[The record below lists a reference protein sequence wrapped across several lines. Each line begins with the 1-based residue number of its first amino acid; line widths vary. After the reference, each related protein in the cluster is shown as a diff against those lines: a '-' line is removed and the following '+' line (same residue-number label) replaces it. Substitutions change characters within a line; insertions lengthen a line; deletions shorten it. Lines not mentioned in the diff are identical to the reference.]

1 MTSRNWMMGISLLA
15 VGAAIGGG
23 VVWWWQ
29 PPSVVPSTAVGVRA
43 QKAVK
48 TGRPVLY
55 WADPMNPKLHSNHF
69 MQDAMGMSYVPV
81 YGPGSGADLQTGLR
95 IDPRLAQNL
104 GVRLIKVERR
114 PLGRAIHTV
123 GTVAVDENRVYAVN
137 PRFSGWVERL
147 NVRAVGDAV
156 RQGQVLAQIYAP
168 ALYSA
173 QQEYLIA
180 RRQQKV
186 SGGQALTTA
195 AEEKLH
201 LLGLSTVQ
209 IAALVR
215 RRRVE
220 RDVPIVAPV
229 SGVVTVLKIHQ
240 GSYVS
245 PERVVYEI
253 ANLDR
258 VWGDVALYSYQLPWV
273 ALGDPVRL
281 HLPSYPGQLWKGR
294 LDFLYPTLN
303 PRSRTVTARLSIPN
317 PGGVLRPGMYA
328 DADILAR
335 PRQALAVPSSA
346 VLRNQ
351 GGDYVMLGE
360 SQGHFL
366 PVQVTLGPEAGGWVE
381 IRRGIKAGDQVVDNA
396 QFLLYSE
403 SQFQSV
409 RVRMLGGNTGRS
421 QVQEKPTPAGQG
433 NSRATPAPPA
443 RSGTMAGMGKGQG
456 GHPHD

>member
-29 PPSVVPSTAVGVRA
+29 PPSVAPSIAVGVRA

-48 TGRPVLY
+48 TGRHVLY
-55 WADPMNPKLHSNHF
+55 WADPMNPKVRSHHF
-69 MQDAMGMSYVPV
+69 MKDSMGMSYVPV

-114 PLGRAIHTV
+114 LLGRAIHTV

-156 RQGQVLAQIYAP
+156 RRGQVLAQIYSP

-180 RRQQKV
+180 RRQPQAF
-186 SGGQALTTA
+186 GGRALTTA
-195 AEEKLH
+195 AQEKLH
-201 LLGLSTVQ
+201 LLGLSTAQ
-209 IAALVR
+209 IAVLVR

-258 VWGDVALYSYQLPWV
+258 VWGDV
-273 ALGDPVRL
+273 
-281 HLPSYPGQLWKGR
+281 
-294 LDFLYPTLN
+294 
-303 PRSRTVTARLSIPN
+303 
-317 PGGVLRPGMYA
+317 
-328 DADILAR
+328 
-335 PRQALAVPSSA
+335 
-346 VLRNQ
+346 
-351 GGDYVMLGE
+351 
-360 SQGHFL
+360 
-366 PVQVTLGPEAGGWVE
+366 
-381 IRRGIKAGDQVVDNA
+381 
-396 QFLLYSE
+396 
-403 SQFQSV
+403 
-409 RVRMLGGNTGRS
+409 
-421 QVQEKPTPAGQG
+421 
-433 NSRATPAPPA
+433 
-443 RSGTMAGMGKGQG
+443 
-456 GHPHD
+456 